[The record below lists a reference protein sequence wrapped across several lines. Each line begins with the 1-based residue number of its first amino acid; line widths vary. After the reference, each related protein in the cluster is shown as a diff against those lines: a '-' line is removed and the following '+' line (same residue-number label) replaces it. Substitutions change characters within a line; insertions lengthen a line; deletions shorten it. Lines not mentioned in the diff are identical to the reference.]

1 MGWTHAGFPA
11 RAGTKGGSTI
21 PAWLSPFLTEHTSIG
36 WAQMQ
41 KQVNRPNGPLD
52 YQVQLISTADV
63 EENELPTKLQG
74 QTTWV
79 LSNPGFTY
87 V

>member
-1 MGWTHAGFPA
+1 
-11 RAGTKGGSTI
+11 
-21 PAWLSPFLTEHTSIG
+21 
-36 WAQMQ
+36 MQ
-41 KQVNRPNGPLD
+41 KQVNRPNGSLD

-79 LSNPGFTY
+79 LSHPGFTY